1 MRIRG
6 AMAAVVL
13 GALSLS
19 ACAVDVDDE
28 EVGTDVEEVASG
40 RCAGTR
46 ATKTARVKV
55 MTANLRHDSDQ
66 WKRRFALIA
75 DEIDRLDP
83 DIIGL
88 QEVEIGDDQADALND
103 LLERRGHAR
112 YHVYQKRKSGF
123 IGFFT
128 GEGVGIMSRW
138 PIVEKKHED
147 LGEMRI
153 ALFARVKHPS
163 GGYIDVLDTH
173 LHAGGG
179 EDGHAERLEQAEQTV
194 DLADRNDDCWPAVLT
209 GDMNARPGSAAID
222 HFVASGFVDSYLRVH
237 GAEATAKTGN
247 TSSIVLRDGAFTQNP
262 KNRIDFVFGRSA
274 GKRSLRPVS
283 SEVCFKNHDAKGF
296 YPSDHLG
303 VMTTY
308 DVRF

>member
-1 MRIRG
+1 MAIRG
-6 AMAAVVL
+6 AMTALVL
-13 GALSLS
+13 GALAVS

-28 EVGTDVEEVASG
+28 ELGMDAEEVTSG

-55 MTANLRHDSDQ
+55 MTMNLRHDANE

-88 QEVEIGDDQADALND
+88 QEIEIADDQADALND

-123 IGFFT
+123 IGYFT

-138 PIVEKKHED
+138 PIVEKRHED
-147 LGEMRI
+147 LGKRRT
-153 ALFARVKHPS
+153 AVFARVKHPA
-163 GGYIDVLDTH
+163 GGYIDVVNTH
-173 LHAGGG
+173 LEHGGG
-179 EDGHAERLEQAEQTV
+179 PEGDATRLDQAEQTV
-194 DLADRNDDCWPAVLT
+194 GLADRNDDCWPAVLT
-209 GDMNARPGSAAID
+209 GDMNARPGSPPLE
-222 HFVASGFVDSYLRVH
+222 HMTASGFVDSYRRVH
-237 GAEATAKTGN
+237 GADTPKTGN
-247 TSSIVLRDGAFTQNP
+247 TAMIVLREGAFTQNP
-262 KNRIDFVFGRSA
+262 KSRIDFVLGRSA
-274 GKRSLRPVS
+274 GRRTLRPVS

-308 DVRF
+308 DVRL